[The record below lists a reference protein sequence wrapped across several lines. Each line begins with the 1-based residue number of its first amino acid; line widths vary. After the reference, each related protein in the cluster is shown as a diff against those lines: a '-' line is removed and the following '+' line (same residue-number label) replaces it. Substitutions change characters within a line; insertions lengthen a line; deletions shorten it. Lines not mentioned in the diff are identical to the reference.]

1 MNQNFREI
9 DNRQRDEFEESIIQ
23 VDRVTRVSAGGKR
36 LRFRVTLV
44 VGNRNGKVGIASSK
58 ATEVSEAVKKAAK
71 KARKNIITVPIINGT
86 IPHRVRTSFGA
97 AKIIIKPAPLGSG
110 IIAGG
115 SIRVLAELAGIK
127 NLSSKILGTQN
138 KLNNLK
144 AGIKAFQS
152 FLPKS
157 LKQNPKFQE
166 TKIKQIPNLKDDQ
179 NKINKE

>member
-9 DNRQRDEFEESIIQ
+9 DKRQQDGFEESLVQ

-36 LRFRVTLV
+36 LRFRATLV
-44 VGNRNGKVGIASSK
+44 VGNRNGKVGIASAK

-71 KARKNIITVPIINGT
+71 KARKNIITVPIINET
-86 IPHRVRTSFGA
+86 IPHRIQTSFGA
-97 AKIIIKPAPLGSG
+97 AKIILKPAPRGSG

-115 SIRVLAELAGIK
+115 AIRVLAELAGIK

-144 AGIKAFQS
+144 AGIKALQS

-157 LKQNPKFQE
+157 LNQDAKHKEQDMQN
-166 TKIKQIPNLKDDQ
+166 IKSQ
-179 NKINKE
+179 NKKDKE